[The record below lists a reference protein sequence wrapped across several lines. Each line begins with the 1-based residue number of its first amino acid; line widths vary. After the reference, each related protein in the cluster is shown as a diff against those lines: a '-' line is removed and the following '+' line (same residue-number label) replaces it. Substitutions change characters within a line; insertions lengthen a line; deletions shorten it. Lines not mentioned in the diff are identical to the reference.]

1 MALQSSPSP
10 VRSLIIILTSVP
22 GCGKGKVI
30 EFLKTKV
37 DVSVINFGDFM
48 LAAARRLGLAED
60 RDELRT
66 KISIDQSQSMQRKV
80 ARLISKKIWEL
91 GGDVI
96 IETHCAV
103 RSAAGYFPG
112 LPYEV
117 IRALKPSAIVVRE
130 ADPMKIIERRNRDRK
145 TGVRVKRDDE
155 DEESIRLHQELNR
168 AFAAAYSAIS
178 GATLRI
184 IIDRD
189 HEDYPFQNAEIVA
202 DAIAEILRFR

>member
-1 MALQSSPSP
+1 MVSD
-10 VRSLIIILTSVP
+10 LIVILTSVP

-30 EFLKTKV
+30 EFLKKKAS
-37 DVSVINFGDFM
+37 VSVINFGDFM
-48 LAAARRLGLAED
+48 LASAKRLGLAED

-66 KISIDQSQSMQRKV
+66 KLSIDQSQSMQRKV

-117 IRALKPSAIVVRE
+117 LRSLKPSAIVVRE
-130 ADPMKIIERRNRDRK
+130 ADPAKIIERRELDRK
-145 TGVRVKRDDE
+145 AGVRLRRDHE
-155 DEESIRLHQELNR
+155 DLESIKLHQELNR

-178 GATLRI
+178 GATLMI

-189 HEDYPFQNAEIVA
+189 KEEYPFQNAEIVA
-202 DAIAEILRFR
+202 DAIAEILSFR

>member
-1 MALQSSPSP
+1 MVSD
-10 VRSLIIILTSVP
+10 LIVILTSVP

-30 EFLKTKV
+30 EFLKKKAS
-37 DVSVINFGDFM
+37 VSVINFGDFM
-48 LAAARRLGLAED
+48 LASAKRLGLAED

-66 KISIDQSQSMQRKV
+66 KLSIDQSQSMQRKV

-117 IRALKPSAIVVRE
+117 LRSLKPSAIVVRE
-130 ADPMKIIERRNRDRK
+130 ADPAKIIERRELDRK
-145 TGVRVKRDDE
+145 AGVRLRRDHE
-155 DEESIRLHQELNR
+155 DLESIKLHQELNR

-178 GATLRI
+178 GATLMI

-189 HEDYPFQNAEIVA
+189 KEEYPFQNAEIVA
-202 DAIAEILRFR
+202 DSIAEILSFR